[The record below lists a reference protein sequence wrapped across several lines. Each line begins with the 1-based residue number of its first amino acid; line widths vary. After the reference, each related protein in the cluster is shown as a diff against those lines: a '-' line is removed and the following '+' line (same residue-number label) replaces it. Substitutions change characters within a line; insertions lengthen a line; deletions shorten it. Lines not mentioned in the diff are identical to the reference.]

1 MCSFTPC
8 TPISTGPGLNFDFI
22 FREEEEDFDDMDDMN
37 CTKNEDDLEEAEMR
51 LLQRQLDQGQHVT
64 ESQEEKDYK
73 AEFFELL
80 DEVKWWQIENQQSPV
95 YDMK

>member
-1 MCSFTPC
+1 MMNKIFHKGQKICYLEFFFSF
-8 TPISTGPGLNFDFI
+8 IAIYIYLSF
-22 FREEEEDFDDMDDMN
+22 FREDDFEDLEA
-37 CTKNEDDLEEAEMR
+37 KNEDDMEEAEMR

-80 DEVKWWQIENQQSPV
+80 DEVK
-95 YDMK
+95 